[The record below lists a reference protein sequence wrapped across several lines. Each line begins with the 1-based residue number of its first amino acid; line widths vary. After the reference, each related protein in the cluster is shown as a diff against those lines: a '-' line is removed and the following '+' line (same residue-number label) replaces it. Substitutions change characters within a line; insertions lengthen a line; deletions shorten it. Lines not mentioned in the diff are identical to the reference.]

1 MRFGLALAIVAA
13 SAAIAAAT
21 RTVTFPLVVDYP
33 IIEAAFRR
41 DLGMTEGTSLELW
54 GTPGGCHW
62 AVADEMALDT
72 QGGKL
77 RVKITGST
85 VVGFR
90 LLWFCV
96 SPIGWQGTLSI
107 ATRPV
112 VGRDWQLRLE
122 TAEAEARDLDGN
134 PSPLGS
140 KRTWKSTMFAT
151 IGAST
156 VSASAT

>member
-13 SAAIAAAT
+13 SAATAAAA

-33 IIEAAFRR
+33 IVEAAFRR
-41 DLGMTEGTSLELW
+41 DLGMTEGSSLELW

-77 RVKITGST
+77 RVQITGST

-96 SPIGWQGTLSI
+96 SPIGWQGTPARELFHYFHTLLAEPANRYLDSVFEGP
-107 ATRPV
+107 AARRRKPA
-112 VGRDWQLRLE
+112 REL
-122 TAEAEARDLDGN
+122 AEAVTA
-134 PSPLGS
+134 
-140 KRTWKSTMFAT
+140 
-151 IGAST
+151 
-156 VSASAT
+156 